1 MSSLPA
7 WDLSDLYSG
16 IHDPKINLR
25 LARSKKEASA
35 FEKKHK
41 GRLSKNAGTP
51 EKLLKIL
58 RELEAVYQDSAK
70 PILYAS
76 LKFSESASVPEHG
89 AFLQRMRAETT
100 AIERHLVFFD
110 LELIGFGEKKLRSL
124 RQSPVLAGYR
134 NYLTKLMKS
143 APHMLSEAEEK
154 IMRDKSLTGRSAV
167 IRLFEEEFSHAQ
179 FSVKEGKK
187 IVTLSETQALD
198 RLHDA
203 NRSKRAAA
211 QEGFT
216 NGLKGNARRLLFI
229 FNTLA
234 EDSAVDDRLRAFK
247 SPEDA
252 RHLANEIDRGMVD
265 AMVDAVAGSYKT
277 VQKYYKFKT
286 KILSLKKLYDYD
298 RYAPLPNA
306 SEKISYPN
314 ARKMVVDSFTSF
326 APEYGRI
333 AKEFFDKN
341 WVDVKHRPGK
351 RGGAYCSFMT
361 PDLHPYVFM
370 NYGGS
375 PRDVSTLAH
384 ELGHGI
390 HAYLMRPR
398 GYLNFDVPLT
408 VAETASVFSEMLL
421 FNHLK
426 SELKTGKAR
435 RALLLSKI
443 ESTFATV
450 FRQVSMFKFEREF
463 HRLRRE
469 SGELSLN
476 TANEIWRAE
485 QVKMFGKSVELTPNY
500 DYWWSYI
507 PHFLHTPFYVYAYA
521 FGELLTLSLFAE
533 HQAGHK
539 DFVGKYFDML
549 SAGGSKSPEE
559 LTAPFGID
567 LHSKKFWTKGLSLI
581 DDLVEEA
588 MAES

>member
-7 WDLSDLYSG
+7 WDLRDLYSG
-16 IHDPKINLR
+16 INDPKIELQ
-25 LARSKKEASA
+25 LKRSKRDAAS
-35 FEKKHK
+35 FERKYK
-41 GRLSKNAGTP
+41 GRLKKSAGSP
-51 EKLLKIL
+51 GKLLKIL
-58 RELEAVYQDSAK
+58 KDLESLYEGSAK

-100 AIERHLVFFD
+100 AIEQHLVFFD
-110 LELIGFGEKKLRSL
+110 LELLGLGGKRL
-124 RQSPVLAGYR
+124 LAFSRARPLENYR
-134 NYLTKLMKS
+134 NYLVKLIRS
-143 APHMLSEAEEK
+143 APHRLSEPEEK
-154 IMRDKSLTGRSAV
+154 IMREKSLTGRSA
-167 IRLFEEEFSHAQ
+167 IMRLFEEEFSHAE
-179 FSVKEGKK
+179 FEIREGKRIIK
-187 IVTLSETQALD
+187 VSETKALD

-203 NRSKRAAA
+203 DRKKRAAA

-216 NGLKGNARRLLFI
+216 RGLQSNSRRLLFI

-247 SPEDA
+247 SPEDS

-265 AMVDAVAGSYKT
+265 AMVDAVAGAYKT

-286 KILSLKKLYDYD
+286 KILGLKKLYDYD

-306 SEKISYPN
+306 SESISY
-314 ARKMVVDSFTSF
+314 ARAQEMVVDSFSSF
-326 APEYGRI
+326 SPAYGRI
-333 AKEFFDKN
+333 AKEFFDKK
-341 WVDVKHRPGK
+341 WVDVMHRPGK

-390 HAYLMRPR
+390 HAYLMRPM

-426 SELKTGKAR
+426 TQLKTERAR
-435 RALLLSKI
+435 FALLLSKI
-443 ESTFATV
+443 EGTFATV

-469 SGELSLN
+469 GGELPLEAVN
-476 TANEIWRAE
+476 RIWRAE
-485 QVKMFGKSVELTPNY
+485 QVKMFGNSVELTPNY

-533 HQAGHK
+533 YRSGRK
-539 DFVGKYFDML
+539 DFVDNYFGML
-549 SAGGSKSPEE
+549 SAGGSQSPEE

-567 LHSKKFWTKGLSLI
+567 LHSKKFWTKGLSII
-581 DDLVEEA
+581 DDLVDEA
-588 MAES
+588 MDI